1 MVLSRGWRETAPLS
15 SAVVEEEGD
24 LGTDLLQPQQPP
36 QQLLSLS
43 KTMALSQAPPVSRLV
58 RSQAVG
64 LPDPKLMTD
73 ALQIRLPVGAG

>member
-43 KTMALSQAPPVSRLV
+43 KTMALSQAPPVS
-58 RSQAVG
+58 
-64 LPDPKLMTD
+64 P
-73 ALQIRLPVGAG
+73 